1 MEIEIQNLKEKYN
14 VYYRYRNIT
23 SQQTIFISDLIKS
36 LLHFFDTTIDIKEN
50 YDDKDLIS
58 KKIFEFPPTLDKEF
72 LYLSCLFTLL
82 KRYNNKKVIILV
94 KGSEK
99 INSMMNF
106 CAQIYKSNTFLFKKA
121 IML

>member
-58 KKIFEFPPTLDKEF
+58 KKIFEFPPTLDKEY

-99 INSMMNF
+99 INSF
-106 CAQIYKSNTFLFKKA
+106 VHPFLCIQMEYHLFHY
-121 IML
+121 